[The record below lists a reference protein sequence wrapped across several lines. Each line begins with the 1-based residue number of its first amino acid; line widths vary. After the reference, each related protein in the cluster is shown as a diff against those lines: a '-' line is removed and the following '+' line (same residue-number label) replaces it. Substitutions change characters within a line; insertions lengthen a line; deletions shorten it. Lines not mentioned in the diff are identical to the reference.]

1 VIKLGTALLTY
12 GVRVIYREPIKMEN
26 GNGHIKMA
34 IDENLLISDADKQ
47 SQMFRVFFFCFAM

>member
-1 VIKLGTALLTY
+1 
-12 GVRVIYREPIKMEN
+12 
-26 GNGHIKMA
+26 MA

>member
-1 VIKLGTALLTY
+1 
-12 GVRVIYREPIKMEN
+12 MEN

-47 SQMFRVFFFCFAM
+47 SQMFRVFFCLAM